1 MREPFSGLLSRG
13 ERLVAAGEVDL
24 AITRGPLAIP
34 AELAALFSPLL
45 SIVLAV
51 RLDGATAKALGA
63 ILPPVVIILLARFPL
78 RRWRR
83 PREWIGVT
91 DRRALRWWRPASL
104 FGGPR
109 IEELPLHGVVGVELE
124 QDDWDRRTGT
134 HHLILRTE
142 SRARALGRL
151 RNAERLRDAMVALV
165 RSAAPPAVPA
175 DSRPVSAPP
184 PSDFV
189 PPATPPR
196 SYPP

>member
-1 MREPFSGLLSRG
+1 MREPFSGLLPRG

-24 AITRGPLAIP
+24 AMTRGPLAMP
-34 AELAALFSPLL
+34 AEIAAFLSPLL

-63 ILPPVVIILLARFPL
+63 VLPPLVLILLARYPL

-104 FGGPR
+104 FVGPR
-109 IEELPLHGVVGVELE
+109 IEELPLHGVVGVELD

-134 HHLILRTE
+134 HHLTLHTEIRTR
-142 SRARALGRL
+142 SLGRL
-151 RNAERLRDAMVALV
+151 HNAERLRDAIVVLV
-165 RSAAPPAVPA
+165 RSASPPAVPG
-175 DSRPVSAPP
+175 DNRPAPAPP
-184 PSDFV
+184 PGDFV
-189 PPATPPR
+189 PPAAPPADYR
-196 SYPP
+196 P